1 MKVLVIGGSSV
12 AGQST
17 IQAIRQFSPKALI
30 ISTTSR
36 DEAVLGADETVTQID
51 SMDAK
56 MAQTLRSK
64 IAHHGAMDF
73 MFYMPAY
80 GKVGFP
86 VMQSTREDA
95 EVGMDFSYR
104 PIVRV
109 MENIEIGTAVG
120 FTGFY
125 WLPSLIMT
133 YGALAFA
140 KIAMEELALKNPDKF
155 KVIRAGMFMSKSIR
169 GISILLQRVMQK
181 DLIDHP
187 DFHAYKKNWKASGQK
202 FMDFFADYAYD
213 KEKAEFGAKFS
224 SPFRPTDPN
233 DLMPSVGRVLAGEK
247 GPFFNSIGDWQWVEE
262 DMPDLP
268 PLFGEMKKQLYP
280 DGLK

>member
-12 AGQST
+12 AGQAT
-17 IQAIRQFSPKALI
+17 IQAVREFNPQATI

-36 DEAVLGADETVTQID
+36 DEAVTGSDKTIMGISSTD
-51 SMDAK
+51 DK
-56 MAQTLRSK
+56 MHRVLAEQVK
-64 IAHHGAMDF
+64 PYGAMDF

-104 PIVRV
+104 PIVRIMDSV
-109 MENIEIGTAVG
+109 DIGTAVG

-125 WLPSLIMT
+125 WLPSLVMT

-140 KIAMEELALKNPDKF
+140 KIAMEELALSMPEKF

-181 DLIDHP
+181 ELVDHP
-187 DFHAYKKNWKASGQK
+187 DFHAYKRNWKASGQK

-213 KEKAEFGAKFS
+213 KEKAEFGPKFS
-224 SPFRPTDPN
+224 TPFRPTDPA
-233 DLMPSVGRVLAGEK
+233 DIMPSVGKILRKEEGT
-247 GPFFNSIGDWQWVEE
+247 FFNVIGDWHWVE
-262 DMPDLP
+262 DKMPELP
-268 PLFGEMKKQLYP
+268 PVFGEMKTRLYP
-280 DGLK
+280 EGLK

>member
-1 MKVLVIGGSSV
+1 MKILIIGGSSV
-12 AGQST
+12 AGQAT
-17 IQAIRQFSPKALI
+17 IRAVRQFDPQALI
-30 ISTTSR
+30 VSTTSR
-36 DEAVLGADETVTQID
+36 DEAVPGADETIFHID
-51 SMDAK
+51 SLDAQ
-56 MAQTLRSK
+56 MPQTLRTK
-64 IAHHGAMDF
+64 IAHHSAMDF

-125 WLPSLIMT
+125 WLPSLVMT

-140 KIAMEELALKNPDKF
+140 KIAMEELALKMPDRF

-181 DLIDHP
+181 DLVDHP
-187 DFHAYKKNWKASGQK
+187 DFHAYKRNWKASGQK

-213 KEKAEFGAKFS
+213 KEKVEFGSRFS
-224 SPFRPTDPN
+224 APFRPTDPA

-247 GPFFNSIGDWQWVEE
+247 GPFFNSIGDWHWVED
-262 DMPDLP
+262 DMPKLP

-280 DGLK
+280 EGLK